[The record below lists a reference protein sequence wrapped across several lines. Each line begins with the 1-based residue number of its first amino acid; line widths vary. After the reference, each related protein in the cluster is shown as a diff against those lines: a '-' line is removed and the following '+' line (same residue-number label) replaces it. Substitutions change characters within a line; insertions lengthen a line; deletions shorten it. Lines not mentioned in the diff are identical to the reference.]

1 MIKNSST
8 ICLDA
13 SIIIR
18 LSLTPDDNAVQ
29 ELWGS
34 WHARGCRFVAPT
46 LLYYEITNALY
57 QQEKNG
63 LLSGK
68 MIDDALE
75 FVLTLPIQLSADT
88 ALHKRARE
96 LAVLYSL
103 PATYDA
109 HYLALAERLYIELWT
124 ADARLYNTV
133 QSYGVEWVK
142 LAKK

>member
-29 ELWGS
+29 ELWDS
-34 WHARGCRFVAPT
+34 WHAQGCRFVAPT

-57 QQEKNG
+57 QQEKNR

-68 MIDDALE
+68 MIDNVLE
-75 FVLTLPIQLSADT
+75 FVLTLPIQLIADT
-88 ALHKRARE
+88 ALHKPARE

-109 HYLALAERLYIELWT
+109 HYLALAERLNIELWT

-133 QSYGVEWVK
+133 LSYGVEWVK